1 MKLRKLLSLASFILL
16 FAIIVSSISS
26 CAILQE
32 LTYKDKPL
40 PTYDYPE
47 KVYAYNLVSAVGH
60 VENDNEQEIR
70 ALIDMINA
78 CKFKEVEISREELDY
93 ARSYTF
99 LVDKD
104 KILENGFISLDFTI
118 YNEGKYL
125 RVGDGNTALL
135 ARSDVDTVTVYEV
148 LGFDMSVAMPFLE
161 GIYMTPKNS

>member
-16 FAIIVSSISS
+16 FAIIVLSISS

-78 CKFKEVEISREELDY
+78 CKFKEVEISRDELDY

-104 KILENGFISLDFTI
+104 KILENGFISTDFTI

-125 RVGDGNTALL
+125 QV
-135 ARSDVDTVTVYEV
+135 SDDNGTSDDDTVIAYEV
-148 LGFDMSVAMPFLE
+148 IGFDMSVAMPFLK
-161 GIYMTPKNS
+161 GIYIAPKK

>member
-1 MKLRKLLSLASFILL
+1 MKMKKILL
-16 FAIIVSSISS
+16 LTSFVLLAVITMAMTS
-26 CAILQE
+26 CSILQD
-32 LTYKDKPL
+32 LTYNDNPL
-40 PTYDYPE
+40 PIYDYPD
-47 KVYAYNLVSAVGH
+47 KVYTYNLAAAVGH

-78 CKFKEVEISREELDY
+78 CKFKEVKLSSDELDY

-104 KILENGFISLDFTI
+104 KILENGFISTNFTI

-125 RVGDGNTALL
+125 RVGDGNTDLL